1 MTIAEI
7 APLTDQIAN
16 LGIAGIMG
24 AMWLWERSTSRRREQ
39 QLDDAHARILSDRLQ
54 LDQLVEL
61 VRANTEALTRLT
73 HSLETR
79 E

>member
-1 MTIAEI
+1 MTLAELVPI
-7 APLTDQIAN
+7 TDQIAN

-24 AMWLWERSTSRRREQ
+24 AMWLWERSTSRQREQ
-39 QLDDAHARILSDRLQ
+39 QLDDAHTRILSDRLQ

-73 HSLETR
+73 HSLESR
-79 E
+79 K